1 LRGRGRFGIGLGDVG
16 VVERDRGVAA
26 RVGAAGAGATT
37 ARARAVFSTARE
49 VRGCGHGAGM
59 DARVDVAAAGR
70 TGGRG
75 GDAAVV
81 ETVRVAIRASG
92 ALATLVHLAEG
103 DVRVAVLVRAA
114 AETLAIRRARRASLA
129 RLARLA
135 RASLARLATLA
146 LRSLHPKK
154 HALLTRVIP
163 LELPKFVDQ
172 RLEIAGTT
180 TS

>member
-1 LRGRGRFGIGLGDVG
+1 
-16 VVERDRGVAA
+16 
-26 RVGAAGAGATT
+26 
-37 ARARAVFSTARE
+37 
-49 VRGCGHGAGM
+49 M
-59 DARVDVAAAGR
+59 DARVDVATAGR

-81 ETVRVAIRASG
+81 ERVRVAIRASG

-129 RLARLA
+129 RLA
-135 RASLARLATLA
+135 TLA

-154 HALLTRVIP
+154 HALLARVIP